1 MIKEAT
7 NDVLSAKTHGS
18 LNHLDKKLNYTIV
31 YIIENLYR
39 MHEENGVN
47 ELTPKWNDALR
58 ESMKVLNST
67 KERTQT
73 ISDYI
78 QYGEYLLDDMQL
90 LKLHVLNI

>member
-1 MIKEAT
+1 MCQLLIVINESKETKYSVKQA
-7 NDVLSAKTHGS
+7 
-18 LNHLDKKLNYTIV
+18 I

-39 MHEENGVN
+39 IHEENGVN

-73 ISDYI
+73 ISEYI

>member
-1 MIKEAT
+1 MCQLLIVINESKETKYSVKQA
-7 NDVLSAKTHGS
+7 
-18 LNHLDKKLNYTIV
+18 I

-39 MHEENGVN
+39 IHEENGVN

-90 LKLHVLNI
+90 LILHVLNI